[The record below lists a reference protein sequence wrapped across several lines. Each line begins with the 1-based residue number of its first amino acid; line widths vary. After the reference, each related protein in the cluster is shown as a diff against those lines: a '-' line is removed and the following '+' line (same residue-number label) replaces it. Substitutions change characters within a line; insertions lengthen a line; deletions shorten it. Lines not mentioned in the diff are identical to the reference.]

1 MTNIYTIKNNMNCT
15 ICKKKSNFYKT
26 LEQVELYYCRNCN
39 HRFTDNN
46 SIKKKENYS
55 KKYFNEKRPN
65 WFKNP
70 DIDIFIYIY
79 KVILNYKLNS
89 SIIDIGCGN
98 AALLKY
104 LYKKSKTFNLTGID
118 HYKNNYKNIKFYSG
132 NIFKKK
138 LKNKYDIV
146 ISVMVI
152 EHIWDLDKFLKEQIK
167 LCKKNGLIINV
178 TINENSFLYKI
189 ARFLNI
195 IGYSKPMNM
204 LYEKH
209 HLNHFSKNSLECLH
223 KKNKLRIIRNEE
235 SQFNIDS
242 LTLPKNNFLIILLYK
257 SLLLIIFQI
266 EKFFGEKN
274 QQTLIVK
281 KI

>member
-1 MTNIYTIKNNMNCT
+1 MPIYNNIKKHMNCT
-15 ICKKKSNFYKT
+15 ICQKKSSFYKT
-26 LEQVELYYCRNCN
+26 LEDVELYYCKNCN

-55 KKYFNEKRPN
+55 KIYFNEKRPN

-70 DIDIFIYIY
+70 DTNLFNYLY
-79 KVILNYKLNS
+79 KIIINYKLNS

-104 LYKKSKTFNLTGID
+104 LYKKTKKFNLEGID
-118 HYKNNYKNIKFYSG
+118 HFKNKSKNIKFYSG
-132 NIFKKK
+132 DIFKKK
-138 LKNKYDIV
+138 IKKKYDIV

-152 EHIWDLDKFLKEQIK
+152 EHIWNLDKFLKEQIK
-167 LCKKNGLIINV
+167 LCKRNGLIINV

-195 IGYSKPMNM
+195 IGYSKAMNM

-223 KKNKLRIIRNEE
+223 KKYQLKIIRNEE

-242 LTLPKNNFLIILLYK
+242 LTLPKNNFLIISLYK

-266 EKFFGEKN
+266 EKIFGEKN
-274 QQTLIVK
+274 QQTLIAK
-281 KI
+281 RI

>member
-1 MTNIYTIKNNMNCT
+1 MNCT

-26 LEQVELYYCRNCN
+26 LEQVELYYCRSCN

-55 KKYFNEKRPN
+55 KKYFDEKRPN

-70 DIDIFIYIY
+70 DISLFKYLY
-79 KVILNYKLNS
+79 KIINYKKNS

-104 LYKKSKTFNLTGID
+104 LRKKSKKFNLTGID

-138 LKNKYDIV
+138 IKNKYDIV

-152 EHIWDLDKFLKEQIK
+152 EHIWNLDKFLKEQIK

-195 IGYSKPMNM
+195 VGYSKPMNM

-209 HLNHFSKNSLECLH
+209 HLNHFSKNSLERLH
-223 KKNKLRIIRNEE
+223 KKNNLKIIRNEE
-235 SQFNIDS
+235 SQFNINS

-274 QQTLIVK
+274 QQTLITK